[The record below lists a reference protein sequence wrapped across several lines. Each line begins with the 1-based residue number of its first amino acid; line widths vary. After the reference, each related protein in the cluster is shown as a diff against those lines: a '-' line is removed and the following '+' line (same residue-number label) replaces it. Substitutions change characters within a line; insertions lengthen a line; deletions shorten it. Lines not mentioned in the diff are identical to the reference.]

1 MACDGEL
8 EECVEDLID
17 MTEGIIDMLADDES
31 ETANKIA
38 SCLVAT
44 MIEYYGVDTDKCKAV
59 LELINSEVPYGN
71 C

>member
-1 MACDGEL
+1 
-8 EECVEDLID
+8 